1 MRGGVGAGRGL
12 EDDGAVGLVL
22 PAKVAAVGR
31 DLAQRHRGAVQ

>member
-1 MRGGVGAGRGL
+1 MRAGAARGL

-31 DLAQRHRGAVQ
+31 DLAQPQWGAVQ